1 MNSPQFRKLVLGN
14 DLTKEVLPCSLKLSF
29 EMLKLECRENPFVP
43 TNQPSLRLSMRVVAV
58 FGGGGIFK
66 VGA

>member
-1 MNSPQFRKLVLGN
+1 MNSPQFRKLVVGN
-14 DLTKEVLPCSLKLSF
+14 DLTKEALQCSLKLSF
-29 EMLKLECRENPFVP
+29 EMLKLECRENAFVP